1 MIKVSKEFAQEIVEN
16 YCYVIASY
24 RFVKPFD
31 RGEDNTILK
40 NISFD
45 NGRVT
50 FTVPN
55 KYRDIYIEGLSQK
68 RTAPAEGLM
77 DIYYKIDGKN
87 NYAEE
92 VMRASLLF
100 KRFCYDVHDSEYCE
114 RIEG

>member
-1 MIKVSKEFAQEIVEN
+1 MIEVSKEFAQEIVEN
-16 YCYVIASY
+16 YCYIIASY

-31 RGEDNTILK
+31 RDEDNNILK
-40 NISFD
+40 NISFA

-55 KYRDIYIEGLSQK
+55 KYKDIYVEGLSQK
-68 RTAPAEGLM
+68 RTAPADGLM
-77 DIYYKIDGKN
+77 DVYYKINNKN

-100 KRFCYDVHDSEYCE
+100 RSFCYDVHDREYGE
-114 RIEG
+114 RIE

>member
-1 MIKVSKEFAQEIVEN
+1 MIEVSKEFAQEIVEN

-40 NISFD
+40 NISFA

-55 KYRDIYIEGLSQK
+55 KYKDIYIEGLSQK
-68 RTAPAEGLM
+68 RTAPMEGFM
-77 DIYYKIDGKN
+77 DIYYKINNKN

-100 KRFCYDVHDSEYCE
+100 RSFCYQVHDREYCE
-114 RIEG
+114 RIEE

>member
-31 RGEDNTILK
+31 RDENNSILEE
-40 NISFD
+40 ISFA

-50 FTVPN
+50 FTVPD

-68 RTAPAEGLM
+68 RTAPADGLM
-77 DIYYKIDGKN
+77 DIYYKIDRKN

-100 KRFCYDVHDSEYCE
+100 KRFCYDVHDREYCE